1 MIKHITASAIVFI
14 ISISIFVSAQTAIS
28 TSFETAENYNVGTVH
43 NLHGWKLT
51 SGSAVISTN
60 TSSVYEGMQ
69 GLVMQATNSNMQL
82 EHIAFASNAAAL
94 GLGLEVFVQFYIKMH
109 TLPTAN
115 FAISGYDL
123 GTNNHRS
130 FMLEFQPNSKIKI
143 YDGSSGWV
151 TQPSYNIDT
160 WIRISIKI
168 NNHNGTYQVAING
181 QAIDKLFV
189 FREIRNAVT
198 TFDYHSVRFSS
209 STNTLNAAIDKLYV
223 GTQSFNDIVFSGSQ
237 SIYNLNITQPQHGE
251 ITVSPQKTN
260 FLLNEEVTLAI
271 SIPDDYEFL
280 GWTGDVNG
288 NESPLKIKVS
298 KNMSI
303 GANVISKN
311 STASIR
317 RVANVTQLKEALNT
331 ILPGDS
337 IIVASGNYNI
347 GSLKISRSGT
357 NIRPIVIKSESLH
370 GARITGKT
378 ALTLSYQNF
387 VTYEGFDFDLEPVST
402 IFKMEGCSFIRI
414 TRNKFRMQKLT
425 ETQSSKWI
433 TIGDIWENAICNSRH
448 NRIDH
453 NLFEGKYDAGAWLVI
468 DGSHGSVP
476 DISKHD
482 RIDHNIFRNN
492 TPRVANEKETIRIGV
507 SDLSML
513 SSYTIIERNLF
524 ENCDGDPEIVS
535 IKSCNNIVRNNTFR
549 RCLGTLSLRHG
560 NNSIVEGNYFFGEG
574 KTAMYD
580 GNLIG
585 CGGIRVYGMNHSIIN
600 NYFEGLTGSKWD
612 AAFTLTNGD
621 VTNTSSSLSSHFLP
635 ENIIFAFNT
644 LVNNVSDIEI
654 GFDNNGKY
662 RRAPK
667 NCKIDNNIVVA
678 NQNPII
684 KSFSS
689 TSLAGVSFN
698 NNIMYSTGTSTLG
711 LTGTNET
718 QIKTIDPQLVKTKCR
733 TYNSNCNY
741 ETPFETYKLT
751 ATSPAINAS
760 IGYETVLFDAEGQS
774 KMGVRDMGADEFNH
788 DHEITNGPI
797 SELHAGPTAPETYV
811 YETNV
816 STSVRVLPANKISIS
831 PNPFTGKTQVTLET
845 VTNNPITIKLFNATG
860 QLVSTETILQKSGFY
875 QHEIE
880 LKQTGLF
887 FCIIEINQEKHSIKL
902 ISK

>member
-237 SIYNLNITQPQHGE
+237 STYNLNITQPQHGE

-331 ILPGDS
+331 ILPSDS

-387 VTYEGFDFDLEPVST
+387 VTYEGFDFDLEPVSI

-535 IKSCNNIVRNNTFR
+535 IKSCNNIVRNNTFKQ
-549 RCLGTLSLRHG
+549 CLGTLSLRHG
-560 NNSIVEGNYFFGEG
+560 NNNQVEGNFFFGEG
-574 KTAMYD
+574 KT
-580 GNLIG
+580 GLFEGTTIG
-585 CGGIRVYGMNHSIIN
+585 CGGIRVYGKGHEIVN

-612 AAFTLTNGD
+612 AAITITNGD
-621 VTNTSSSLSSHFLP
+621 VNNSSTSWSSHYIP
-635 ENIIFAFNT
+635 EDIIYAFNT
-644 LVNNVSDIEI
+644 HVNNYSDIEI
-654 GFDNNGKY
+654 GFDNNTKY
-662 RRAPK
+662 PLQPK
-667 NCKIDNNIVVA
+667 NCKVDNNIFF
-678 NQNPII
+678 NSKYSLLKFYHQNAISQIGFSNNIAYPIGNLA
-684 KSFSS
+684 
-689 TSLAGVSFN
+689 TSLPT
-698 NNIMYSTGTSTLG
+698 YSTAQF
-711 LTGTNET
+711 NV
-718 QIKTIDPQLVKTKCR
+718 IDPLLQKTR
-733 TYNSNCNY
+733 GRIPGNDDFLSAT
-741 ETPFETYKLT
+741 EIFKLT
-751 ATSPAINAS
+751 ANSPAI
-760 IGYETVLFDAEGQS
+760 DAAINYIDIIVDSEGQA
-774 KMGVRDMGADEFNH
+774 MFGVKDVGADEFNPQAIR
-788 DHEITNGPI
+788 DIGPVT
-797 SELHAGPTAPETYV
+797 ELHAGPYAAENYN
-811 YETNV
+811 YE
-816 STSVRVLPANKISIS
+816 SIKLTSIRALQTDKFKIF
-831 PNPFTGKTQVTLET
+831 PNPFDGH
-845 VTNNPITIKLFNATG
+845 TNVQIADFDALNVDLLLFDMKGNIVSEKSFEKKALSQIRLTIANKGTFVCVLIVDG
-860 QLVSTETILQKSGFY
+860 VRYSK
-875 QHEIE
+875 
-880 LKQTGLF
+880 
-887 FCIIEINQEKHSIKL
+887 IIVNQ
-902 ISK
+902 